1 MSLLL
6 LKCIFLVG
14 VVLVAYVLCFVDA
27 TAPRI
32 AAGALVLIG
41 GPTALWKAID
51 AAIKRTARAIVDE
64 AEYYED

>member
-14 VVLVAYVLCFVDA
+14 VVLVVYVLCFVDA
-27 TAPRI
+27 AAPRI

-41 GPTALWKAID
+41 GPTALWKAISKASRRAAEIIIRD
-51 AAIKRTARAIVDE
+51 AQSYRS
-64 AEYYED
+64 